1 MNHEIHIPEV
11 DDGMNRSTSAVS
23 IYGQADAMDDFPV
36 LKAFQQY
43 IDTEHNKARKRMI
56 MLCGFFAFLMI
67 VVVTVF
73 VMMLQNVSQRNQALN
88 DRLIDFAMKEKSG
101 NSSAP
106 VVVQSAPAQDNS
118 VLVALTARMEQM
130 QKQIERQNSEEAE
143 KSGPPPASPSPEE
156 ITREKKLQEEKAKI
170 EQDRI
175 RLKQEEKRLAEEK
188 ERLRRE
194 EVERNRRRMYPEY
207 YTAEGKS
214 ESTRKPEVKTAPV
227 QDNAALSKLTTEV
240 ELLRKELEANKKE
253 LEKKAAEAA
262 TPKSPSPAE
271 IAQKEKLEAEK
282 RKIELERLRLKIEQ
296 SKLEEEKEMLQR
308 KSGQRSRKDPKSGGS
323 TADDELELDDDSAIE
338 YFKSDSNPLPPPSS
352 KETKRKS
359 EDVKAVK
366 KEAPVDYFDIP
377 VDVKSVGGASWR
389 IPEE

>member
-1 MNHEIHIPEV
+1 
-11 DDGMNRSTSAVS
+11 
-23 IYGQADAMDDFPV
+23 
-36 LKAFQQY
+36 
-43 IDTEHNKARKRMI
+43 
-56 MLCGFFAFLMI
+56 
-67 VVVTVF
+67 
-73 VMMLQNVSQRNQALN
+73 
-88 DRLIDFAMKEKSG
+88 
-101 NSSAP
+101 
-106 VVVQSAPAQDNS
+106 
-118 VLVALTARMEQM
+118 MEQM

-156 ITREKKLQEEKAKI
+156 IAREKKLQEEKAKL

-262 TPKSPSPAE
+262 TPKSPSPSE

-296 SKLEEEKEMLQR
+296 SKLAEEKELLKR
-308 KSGQRSRKDPKSGGS
+308 SGQSSRTAADRDGKGRR
-323 TADDELELDDDSAIE
+323 TADGDETELDDDSAIE
-338 YFKSDSNPLPPPSS
+338 YFKSDSNPLPPPSAT
-352 KETKRKS
+352 ETKRKND
-359 EDVKAVK
+359 DVKAVK

>member
-1 MNHEIHIPEV
+1 
-11 DDGMNRSTSAVS
+11 
-23 IYGQADAMDDFPV
+23 
-36 LKAFQQY
+36 
-43 IDTEHNKARKRMI
+43 
-56 MLCGFFAFLMI
+56 MI

-88 DRLIDFAMKEKSG
+88 DRLIDFAMKDK
-101 NSSAP
+101 NVNASAP

-156 ITREKKLQEEKAKI
+156 IAREKKLQEEKAKL

-194 EVERNRRRMYPEY
+194 EVERYRRRMYPEHY
-207 YTAEGKS
+207 SAEGKS

-338 YFKSDSNPLPPPSS
+338 YFKSDSNPLPPPSAT
-352 KETKRKS
+352 ETKRKND
-359 EDVKAVK
+359 DVKAVK